1 MARERITVLK
11 IPIDVVPQED
21 LEAEIMAVLE
31 QPEANQIILLS
42 LRDLL
47 RARRNV
53 EYRTIVNNA
62 ALVLPVSKSIIT
74 AASFLK
80 LIRPVRYNPFSFI
93 IHLLGILE
101 SRYKSVY
108 LFGARTKSLIRA
120 EKNVKT
126 TFPGLQVVGR
136 CVGYYQKT
144 GEKNIISA
152 MRKASPSLVLFTSGV
167 PGRERWFYRNKS
179 NFETGIFLW
188 HPDILD
194 IFAERKKRISQK
206 LFDLGWEFL
215 PEFLKNPLKIFLIF
229 PYLWY
234 ILVLIYYRLFKTG
247 KKMET
252 TAE

>member
-1 MARERITVLK
+1 MARERITLLK
-11 IPIDVVPQED
+11 IPVDVVPQED
-21 LEAEIMAVLE
+21 LETEIMAVLDRP
-31 QPEANQIILLS
+31 QGNQIILLS

-62 ALVLPVSKSIIT
+62 ALVLPVSKSILS

-80 LIRPVRYNPFSFI
+80 LTRPVRYNPFYFI
-93 IHLLGILE
+93 IQLLGILE
-101 SRYKSVY
+101 AHYKSAY
-108 LFGARTKSLIRA
+108 LFGTRKKNLLRA

-126 TFPGLQVVGR
+126 TFPGLQIVGR

-152 MRKASPSLVLFTSGV
+152 IRKASPSLVLFTSGV
-167 PGRERWFYRNKS
+167 PGRERWFYRNRS

-188 HPDILD
+188 HPNVLD
-194 IFAERKKRISQK
+194 VFAERKKRTSQK

-215 PEFLKNPLKIFLIF
+215 PELVKNPFKLFFIF
-229 PYLWY
+229 PYVGY
-234 ILVLIYYRLFKTG
+234 ILILIYYRLFRTSKKTKITG
-247 KKMET
+247 
-252 TAE
+252 